1 MKHFESFLLEKFN
14 FFLEKYLTYS
24 LLNGNLNSFTVKM
37 VNNINKIKNMC
48 HKKVRLFLRALQIK
62 GSFIF

>member
-37 VNNINKIKNMC
+37 VNNVNTIKNMC
-48 HKKVRLFLRALQIK
+48 HKKVRQYLRALQINV
-62 GSFIF
+62 